1 MRSLRRALV
10 ALGIAGFVYGL
21 AVGGLILESNH
32 VEGRGAFAG
41 LGLFVGWSFVG
52 VGLFAWWRR
61 PANRFGVLLTSVG
74 FAWITGGLYA
84 ANAPGLFII
93 GTLLGNVW
101 IVLLAHA
108 LLAYPTGRLET
119 RNERRIMAAAWTSGL
134 LLQIPMVLFMKTPGS
149 MGCDD
154 CPPNPLLVADN
165 DTLHQLSLVVQ
176 GIIAVAALVGLTVVL
191 ALRWRAAM
199 PARRKELGNVLWLGL
214 AATVL
219 FSLQLSI
226 QTLGVS
232 DSAADALFFPAM
244 VAVVAVPYGF
254 LAGVMRTR
262 FSRAEAVNELVE
274 RLGATPAGEGGLRDA
289 LADALADPELTL
301 AYWLPDQQRYVDA
314 HGRPVELPQRGS
326 ERAVCPVEREGRPI
340 GAIVHDAALSE
351 HTELIRTAGA
361 AAALAMENERLDAEV
376 RARVEELRQ
385 SRARIVQAA
394 DEERRRLERD
404 LHDGAQQRL
413 VALALTLRV
422 ARSKMEDDPKQAA
435 ALLDEAAAEL
445 GLATEE
451 LRELARGIHPAVLT
465 DRGLGAALDALA
477 GRAPVPVELKEL
489 PGERLPAPVE
499 SAAYFVVSEALTNV
513 SKYAQATHAEVRV
526 ERTNGR
532 VTVEVRDDGIGGA
545 DPARGSGLR
554 GLADRVS
561 ALDGRLEVESDAGR
575 GTTVRAVVPCE

>member
-10 ALGIAGFVYGL
+10 GLALAGLLYGL
-21 AVGGLILESNH
+21 AVGGLILGSDH
-32 VEGRGAFAG
+32 VEARGVYAG
-41 LGLFVGWSFVG
+41 VGLFIGWSFIG
-52 VGLFAWWRR
+52 TGLFAWWRR
-61 PANRFGVLLTSVG
+61 PQNRFGALLAAVG
-74 FAWITGGLYA
+74 FAWITSGLYA
-84 ANAPGLFII
+84 ANPPGFFLL
-93 GTLLGNVW
+93 GLLLGNVW
-101 IVLLAHA
+101 IVLLAHT
-108 LLAYPTGRLET
+108 LMAYPSGRLET
-119 RNERRIMAAAWTSGL
+119 DRERRILVAAWTSGL
-134 LLQIPMVLFMKTPGS
+134 LLQIVAAFFLGTPDKHY
-149 MGCDD
+149 CED
-154 CPPNPLLVADN
+154 CPPNPVLIADN
-165 DTLHQLSLVVQ
+165 ETLLQVTLVIQ
-176 GIIAVAALVGLTVVL
+176 GIVGVAALVGLTVVL
-191 ALRWRAAM
+191 AQRWRAAT

-226 QTLGVS
+226 QTLELSDGVA
-232 DSAADALFFPAM
+232 DLMFLAAMA
-244 VAVVAVPYGF
+244 AVVAVPYGF
-254 LAGVMRTR
+254 LAGVLRTK
-262 FSRAEAVNELVE
+262 FSRADAVNELVE
-274 RLGATPAGEGGLRDA
+274 RLGTTPAGEAGLQDA
-289 LADALADPELTL
+289 LADALGDPELTL
-301 AYWLPDQQRYVDA
+301 AYWIPDQKRYVDA
-314 HGRPVELPQRGS
+314 LGRPVQLPQRGS
-326 ERAVCPVEREGRPI
+326 ARAVCPVQREGRPI
-340 GAIVHDAALSE
+340 GAIVHDAELSE

-376 RARVEELRQ
+376 RARVEQLRE

-422 ARSKMEDDPKQAA
+422 ARSKLEGDPGQAA
-435 ALLDEAAAEL
+435 ALLEEAAAEL
-445 GLATEE
+445 SVATEE

-465 DRGLGAALDALA
+465 ERGLAPALDALA
-477 GRAPVPVELKEL
+477 GRAPVPVELKDL
-489 PGERLPAPVE
+489 PDDRLPAPVE

-513 SKYAQATHAEVRV
+513 SKYAQATHAEVSV

-545 DPARGSGLR
+545 DPTRGSGLR